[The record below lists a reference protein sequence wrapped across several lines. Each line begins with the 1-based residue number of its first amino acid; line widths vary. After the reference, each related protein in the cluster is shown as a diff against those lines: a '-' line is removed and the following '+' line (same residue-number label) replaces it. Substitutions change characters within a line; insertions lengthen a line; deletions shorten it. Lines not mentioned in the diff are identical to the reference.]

1 MHLRTRFHSNV
12 LLQYYRLWWP
22 YLSKRNGKNNRI
34 AERIALL
41 DLASGII
48 SIITPLTI
56 LNNNTVGPNLSW
68 SYSIFNKVPIFWEGH
83 KQLPHRPLIIWRYK
97 VHNVKRRMHSSGRLA
112 KLLRPFR
119 KILNLLSLRNWFH
132 IQQSRYFSLKIVFE
146 SLNLWS
152 CCK

>member
-56 LNNNTVGPNLSW
+56 LNNNTVGPNPSW
-68 SYSIFNKVPIFWEGH
+68 SYSIFNKYI
-83 KQLPHRPLIIWRYK
+83 
-97 VHNVKRRMHSSGRLA
+97 
-112 KLLRPFR
+112 
-119 KILNLLSLRNWFH
+119 LSLRNWFLYPTE
-132 IQQSRYFSLKIVFE
+132 SRYFSLKIIFVWHCWKLVVIVATDP
-146 SLNLWS
+146 STLHPALWNLCSVYFNTAW
-152 CCK
+152 